1 MLGVDRLV
9 LANASRKSMCVRAKN
24 WCESS
29 HKFLSRCADA
39 GNLEACYFLGMV
51 SIPELMLII
60 LLLVLVQA
68 RFNRTCTG

>member
-9 LANASRKSMCVRAKN
+9 LANASHKAICVRAKN

-29 HKFLSRCADA
+29 NKFLSRFADA

-51 SIPELMLII
+51 SIPTNCVDRLLAFTYVMFHRI
-60 LLLVLVQA
+60 LL
-68 RFNRTCTG
+68 

>member
-1 MLGVDRLV
+1 MLCSDRLV
-9 LANASRKSMCVRAKN
+9 LANASRKAICVRAKN

-51 SIPELMLII
+51 SIPTNCVNHLFGFTCVMFHRILI
-60 LLLVLVQA
+60 
-68 RFNRTCTG
+68 